1 MNGNKSVVQ
10 FICIKSNC
18 EEKIMADSKV
28 VTRGRVIIRTSIIGI
43 VVNILLAGF
52 KMVVGV
58 ISGSIAIVLDAVNNL
73 SDALSSVITII
84 GTALAGKAP
93 DKKHPYGYG
102 RIEYLSAMIIS
113 IIVLYAGITSLVE
126 SCKSILNPEP
136 AQYGTVTLI
145 IVAVAVVVKLLL
157 GQFFIGTGKKV
168 SSESLVASGTDARF
182 DSIISAATLVAA
194 FIFIFS
200 GLSVES
206 YLGAIIAIIMIKS
219 ALEMLRDTISEILGE
234 RIDSA
239 VSTAVKKTI
248 VDVDGVQGAY
258 DLIFSDYGPDR
269 VMASVHIEIPDT
281 FTADK
286 IDEITRE
293 IQDRVYLEHNVS
305 IISIGIYSI
314 NTKDDKITE
323 VRNNVRKIVSSFD
336 HVLQMHG
343 FFIDFEKK
351 NIRFDLV
358 IDFVPNKTDVFNNA
372 INAVK
377 EAYPDYKVIAN
388 MDISYSD

>member
-1 MNGNKSVVQ
+1 MVQ
-10 FICIKSNC
+10 LPRIKSFAGT
-18 EEKIMADSKV
+18 EKMADSKV

-43 VVNILLAGF
+43 IVNILLAGF
-52 KMVVGV
+52 KMIVGL

-126 SCKSILNPEP
+126 SCKSMIHPEP
-136 AQYGTVTLI
+136 AEYTTVTLI
-145 IVAVAVVVKLLL
+145 IVAVAVVVKLIL
-157 GQFFIGTGKKV
+157 GQFFINTGKKV
-168 SSESLVASGTDARF
+168 SSESLKASGTDAKF

-194 FIFIFS
+194 FIFIYT
-200 GLSVES
+200 GLSVEA

-219 ALEMLRDTISEILGE
+219 ALGMLRETISEILGE
-234 RIDSA
+234 RIDTA
-239 VSTAVKKTI
+239 VSTAVKKSI
-248 VDVDGVQGAY
+248 KEVDGVQGAY

-293 IQDRVYLEHNVS
+293 IQDKVYEEHNIAIV
-305 IISIGIYSI
+305 SIGIYSV
-314 NTKDDKITE
+314 NTKDERITE
-323 VRNNVRKIVSSFD
+323 VRNNVRKIVSSFE

-343 FFIDFEKK
+343 FFVDFEKK

-358 IDFVPNKTDVFNNA
+358 VDFVPNKTDVFNNA
-372 INAVK
+372 INAVRQ
-377 EAYPDYKVIAN
+377 AYPDYDVAAN
-388 MDISYSD
+388 MDVSYSD

>member
-1 MNGNKSVVQ
+1 MKSRG
-10 FICIKSNC
+10 
-18 EEKIMADSKV
+18 KI
-28 VTRGRVIIRTSIIGI
+28 IIRTSIVGI
-43 VVNILLAGF
+43 VVNILLATF
-52 KMVVGV
+52 KATVGI

-113 IIVLYAGITSLVE
+113 IIVLYAGLTSLVE
-126 SCKSILNPEP
+126 SVKSIIHPE
-136 AQYGTVTLI
+136 AANYTTTTLI
-145 IVAVAVVVKLLL
+145 IVGVAVVVKLLL
-157 GQFFIGTGKKV
+157 GQFFISTGKKV

-182 DSIISAATLVAA
+182 DSVISLATLIAA
-194 FIFIFS
+194 IIFIAFHI
-200 GLSVES
+200 SVEA
-206 YLGAIIAIIMIKS
+206 YLAAIIAIVMIRS

-239 VSTAVKKTI
+239 VSKAVKKTI
-248 VDVDGVQGAY
+248 TEIDGVSGAY

-286 IDEITRE
+286 IDEITRQ
-293 IQDRVYLEHNVS
+293 IQDRVYEEHNIAIV
-305 IISIGIYSI
+305 SIGIYSI
-314 NTKDDKITE
+314 NTRDERTIA
-323 VRNNVRKIVSSFD
+323 VRSQVAKVVASHD

-343 FFIDFEKK
+343 FFVDFDKK
-351 NIRFDLV
+351 DMRMDLV
-358 IDFVPNKTDVFNNA
+358 VDFVPDRVEIYKKTLEDIQSLF
-372 INAVK
+372 
-377 EAYPDYKVIAN
+377 PDYKIVSN
-388 MDISYSD
+388 MDTSYSD

>member
-1 MNGNKSVVQ
+1 
-10 FICIKSNC
+10 
-18 EEKIMADSKV
+18 MARIDMES
-28 VTRGRVIIRTSIIGI
+28 RGKVIIRTSITGI
-43 VVNILLAGF
+43 ITNVLLAGF
-52 KMVVGV
+52 KLVVGL

-113 IIVLYAGITSLVE
+113 LIVLYAGVTSLVE
-126 SCKSILNPEP
+126 SVKSIIHPET
-136 AQYGTVTLI
+136 ANYTTLTLV

-157 GQFFIGTGKKV
+157 GQFFINTGKKV

-194 FIFIFS
+194 IIFITT
-200 GLSVES
+200 GLSVEA
-206 YLGAIIAIIMIKS
+206 YLAAIIAIVMIKS

-234 RIDSA
+234 RIDASL
-239 VSTAVKKTI
+239 SKEVKATI
-248 VDVDGVQGAY
+248 KSVEGVQGAY

-281 FTADK
+281 FTAGK

-293 IQDRVYLEHNVS
+293 IQERVYSEHNIALV
-305 IISIGIYSI
+305 SIGIYSV
-314 NTKDDKITE
+314 NTKDEATIAM
-323 VRNNVRKIVSSFD
+323 RNAISKAATS
-336 HVLQMHG
+336 HKEVLQMHG
-343 FFIDFEKK
+343 FFVDFMRKV
-351 NIRFDLV
+351 IRFDLV
-358 IDFVPNKTDVFNNA
+358 LDFVPNNHEIYLET
-372 INAVK
+372 IK
-377 EAYPDYKVIAN
+377 EIQGMYPEYQIVAN
-388 MDISYSD
+388 MDVSYSD

>member
-1 MNGNKSVVQ
+1 MT
-10 FICIKSNC
+10 
-18 EEKIMADSKV
+18 DSKI
-28 VTRGRVIIRTSIIGI
+28 VTRGKVIIRTSIIGI

-52 KMVVGV
+52 KMIVGV

-113 IIVLYAGITSLVE
+113 IIVLYAGVTSLVE
-126 SCKSILNPEP
+126 SCKSILHPEP

-157 GQFFIGTGKKV
+157 GQFFISTGKKV

-182 DSIISAATLVAA
+182 DSVISAATLLAA
-194 FIFIFS
+194 FIFIFTN
-200 GLSVES
+200 LSVEA
-206 YLGAIIAIIMIKS
+206 YLGVIIAIIMIKS

-293 IQDRVYLEHNVS
+293 IQDRVYVEHNVS
-305 IISIGIYSI
+305 IISIGIYSV

-336 HVLQMHG
+336 NILQMHG
-343 FFIDFEKK
+343 FFVDFEKK

-377 EAYPDYKVIAN
+377 VAYPDFEVYAN
-388 MDISYSD
+388 MDVSYSD

>member
-1 MNGNKSVVQ
+1 
-10 FICIKSNC
+10 
-18 EEKIMADSKV
+18 MADSKV
-28 VTRGRVIIRTSIIGI
+28 VTRGRVIIRTSIVGI
-43 VVNILLAGF
+43 VVNILLASF
-52 KMVVGV
+52 KMIVGL

-84 GTALAGKAP
+84 GTTLAGKAP

-126 SCKSILNPEP
+126 SIKAIIHPSP
-136 AQYGTVTLI
+136 AEYTTSTLI

-157 GQFFIGTGKKV
+157 GQFFINTGKKV
-168 SSESLVASGTDARF
+168 SSESLIASGTDAKF

-194 FIFIFS
+194 FVFIFT
-200 GLSVES
+200 GLSIEA
-206 YLGAIIAIIMIKS
+206 YLGIVIAAIMIKS
-219 ALEMLRDTISEILGE
+219 ALEMLRDTLSEILGE

-281 FTADK
+281 FTSDK

-293 IQDRVYLEHNVS
+293 IQDRVYEEHNIA
-305 IISIGIYSI
+305 IISVGIYSV
-314 NTKDDKITE
+314 NTKDERITE

-343 FFIDFEKK
+343 FFVDFEKK

-358 IDFVPNKTDVFNNA
+358 VDFVPDKADVFKNA

-377 EAYPDYKVIAN
+377 EAYPDYEILAN
-388 MDISYSD
+388 MDVSYSD

>member
-1 MNGNKSVVQ
+1 MSKSQVQ
-10 FICIKSNC
+10 SRGKTIIK
-18 EEKIMADSKV
+18 
-28 VTRGRVIIRTSIIGI
+28 TSIVGI
-43 VVNILLAGF
+43 VVNTLLAAF
-52 KMVVGV
+52 KAVVGV
-58 ISGSIAIVLDAVNNL
+58 FSGSIAIVLDAVNNL

-126 SCKSILNPEP
+126 SVKSIINPEAANYTTP
-136 AQYGTVTLI
+136 TLI
-145 IVAVAVVVKLLL
+145 IVGTAVLVKVLL
-157 GQFFIGTGKKV
+157 GQYFISTGKKV
-168 SSESLVASGTDARF
+168 NSESLVASGTDARF
-182 DSIISAATLVAA
+182 DSVISAATLVAA
-194 FIFIFS
+194 IVFIVS
-200 GLSVES
+200 GISVEA
-206 YLGAIIAIIMIKS
+206 YLAAIIAIVMIKS

-248 VDVDGVQGAY
+248 KSVEGVSGAY

-281 FTADK
+281 YTADK

-293 IQDRVYLEHNVS
+293 IQDKVYLEHNIA

-314 NTKDDKITE
+314 NTKDQRTIE
-323 VRNNVRKIVSSFD
+323 VRNKVAKVAASHE

-343 FFIDFEKK
+343 FFVDFEKK
-351 NIRFDLV
+351 DMRMDLV
-358 IDFVPNKTDVFNNA
+358 LDFVPDREEIYKKTLED
-372 INAVK
+372 IQSL
-377 EAYPDYKVIAN
+377 YPDYKITAN
-388 MDISYSD
+388 MDTSYSD